1 MNLRS
6 FQDADELV
14 ADYLSAL
21 LKPAPS
27 SLVEP
32 PPKSHALPQTRAA
45 VPLTASPESMSAENT
60 SRYLLC
66 EAAGVRLALPMGEVR
81 HMVPLPPLRPEPGDP
96 DICLGHWRHPGGE
109 ARVIDLAALL
119 APDMAGA
126 EADTLLLLNDRTWAL
141 ACTVYEESVVLDA
154 EGIAWRTPTQSRPW
168 LVGMMREL
176 RCGVIDV
183 PALIHSFRTLAGEA
197 P

>member
-1 MNLRS
+1 MG
-6 FQDADELV
+6 A
-14 ADYLSAL
+14 
-21 LKPAPS
+21 PAPAAPVAAPVPDRNLLIRGI
-27 SLVEP
+27 SLQN
-32 PPKSHALPQTRAA
+32 A
-45 VPLTASPESMSAENT
+45 N
-60 SRYLLC
+60 
-66 EAAGVRLALPMGEVR
+66 
-81 HMVPLPPLRPEPGDP
+81 
-96 DICLGHWRHPGGE
+96 
-109 ARVIDLAALL
+109 
-119 APDMAGA
+119 DMAGA
-126 EADTLLLLNDRTWAL
+126 EADTLLLLHDRTWAL